1 MALPSLRRPRYRG
14 MRRPSDLFYPFETSM
29 SRLFDDFWS
38 SPLREMERWSDGY
51 LPPVDIREDD
61 GHVIA
66 EAELPG
72 MSEKEIDVTVSHDTL
87 RISGEKKRHE
97 ETKEE
102 NYYCLE
108 SSYGSFDRT
117 VDLPAEVDENKT
129 EAQFSN
135 GVLTVTMAKSQEAK
149 SKSKKIP
156 VKNA

>member
-1 MALPSLRRPRYRG
+1 MALPSLRRSRYRG
-14 MRRPSDLFYPFETSM
+14 VRSPSDLFFPFEGPM
-29 SRLFDDFWS
+29 SRFFDDFWS
-38 SPLREMERWSDGY
+38 RPAREMERWPGGY
-51 LPPVDIREDD
+51 LPPVNIREDD

-87 RISGEKKRHE
+87 RISGEKKQHE